1 MSELVEHMKAKKLTE
16 RLAEKFGIDPD
27 NMMKSLRATAFN
39 APNISNEQLVALC
52 VVSEQYGLNPWLKE
66 IYAYPAKGGGIIP
79 VVGVDGWARIINSN
93 PAFDGMDFDQTD
105 ESCTCTIHR
114 KDRSH
119 PVRVTEWMSE
129 CRKEG
134 IGPWMTHPKRMLR
147 HKAMIQC
154 ARIAFGFAGIY
165 DPDEAER
172 VVEGEVIREESK
184 RRSTS
189 TAQVVVDE
197 QQTQVD
203 EEKLQE
209 YLAAIRASVACEDSA
224 GIIELYA
231 EMDHDIELVSWT
243 KLDSKSRTWIRKVRD
258 EAAKVVEEAK

>member
-1 MSELVEHMKAKKLTE
+1 MSEVIENIKARKLTE
-16 RLAEKFGIDPD
+16 RLAERFGIDPD
-27 NMMKSLRATAFN
+27 AMMRSLKATAFN
-39 APNISNEQLVALC
+39 APNITNEQLMALC

-93 PAFDGMDFDQTD
+93 PQFDGMDFEQDA
-105 ESCTCTIHR
+105 ESCTCVIYR

-119 PVRVTEWMSE
+119 PVKVTEYMAE

-134 IGPWMTHPKRMLR
+134 MGPWMTHPKRMLR

-172 VVEGEVIREESK
+172 VIEGEVVSEQRK
-184 RRSTS
+184 STS
-189 TAQVVVDE
+189 VTQTVIDE
-197 QQTQVD
+197 QQTVVD
-203 EEKLQE
+203 EAKLQE
-209 YLAAIRASVACEDSA
+209 YLASIRAAVSIEDKA
-224 GIIELYA
+224 GILELYA
-231 EMDHDIELVSWT
+231 EMDHDMELVSWRN
-243 KLDSKSRTWIRKVRD
+243 LDSKSRTWIRKVRD
-258 EAAKVVEEAK
+258 EN